1 MEEHLQRGVH
11 SSAAG
16 RVCQNEKWLFESFAL
31 FVITLRKIAAKK
43 VNFAC
48 KSVSQKK

>member
-16 RVCQNEKWLFESFAL
+16 QVCQNEKGFFESFAL
-31 FVITLRKIAAKK
+31 FVITLQEITAKK
-43 VNFAC
+43 QNFC
-48 KSVSQKK
+48 L